1 MKIQLKKP
9 YEFEGKTYKDLEFDL
24 EGLTGV
30 DVSAAKRDWL
40 RSGGYSPSMA
50 SDVDFGAF
58 LAAKAAK
65 LPMEFMQGLP
75 AKDYCAIGLRVCDFL
90 SD

>member
-40 RSGGYSPSMA
+40 RSGGYSSL
-50 SDVDFGAF
+50 D
-58 LAAKAAK
+58 
-65 LPMEFMQGLP
+65 
-75 AKDYCAIGLRVCDFL
+75 GLRCRFR
-90 SD
+90 SIPGG

>member
-40 RSGGYSPSMA
+40 I
-50 SDVDFGAF
+50 
-58 LAAKAAK
+58 
-65 LPMEFMQGLP
+65 LP
-75 AKDYCAIGLRVCDFL
+75 
-90 SD
+90 